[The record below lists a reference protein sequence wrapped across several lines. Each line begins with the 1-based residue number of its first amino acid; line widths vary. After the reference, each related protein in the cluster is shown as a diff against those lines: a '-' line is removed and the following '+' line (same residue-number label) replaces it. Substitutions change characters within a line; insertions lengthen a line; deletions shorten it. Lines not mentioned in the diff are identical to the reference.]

1 MILIDW
7 GAVNIAGGVDIE
19 GAGEMMIVMMM
30 IMAERG

>member
-7 GAVNIAGGVDIE
+7 GAVNIAGVDIE
-19 GAGEMMIVMMM
+19 GAGEMMIVMMVM